1 MRKMFPAASVAMVLF
16 ALLAIQPICAAK
28 AETNSEWL
36 LEIWVHD
43 ETQSC
48 ISFMLSRN
56 AAAPSGYWEP
66 RGHLFRYQGLAL
78 EPVARHLFAP
88 GDELTIEQIIDRVHG
103 RGELLVVV
111 AERGLAGDLD
121 ADLEVGIRTITNI
134 DAGTTWVAG
143 HLESF
148 VPVDVSTICTG
159 DDYDGFQL
167 PPGATYLKVWLI
179 PGPPGDCI
187 VQAVMNYRFEG
198 GYRKMQRSLLL
209 STKSPRMWP

>member
-1 MRKMFPAASVAMVLF
+1 MVLV
-16 ALLAIQPICAAK
+16 ALLTIQPVCAAK
-28 AETNSEWL
+28 AGAGTEWIL
-36 LEIWVHD
+36 DVWAHD
-43 ETQSC
+43 ETRSYVC
-48 ISFMLSRN
+48 FLLSRDV
-56 AAAPSGYWEP
+56 ALAPRYGEP
-66 RGHLFRYQGLAL
+66 QGSLFRCQVPTACAS
-78 EPVARHLFAP
+78 PLFAQ
-88 GDELTIEQIIDRVHG
+88 GEQLPFDRIVDRVRG
-103 RGELLVVV
+103 WGELLIVV
-111 AERGLAGDLD
+111 AKRGLAGDLD
-121 ADLEVGIRTITNI
+121 ADLEIGVRTITNI

-198 GYRKMQRSLLL
+198 GYRKIQRSLLL